1 MSSFEGYQEVD
12 SYWYDQVPSYWG
24 KTKNKYVF
32 CQNKH
37 VVGENWEKFTLLTMG
52 KSGVKPR
59 DMDGGGK
66 FPASFET
73 YQTVE
78 ANQLIFCL
86 FDLDETPR
94 TIGMSKDYGMI
105 TSAYDVF
112 STTEG
117 NDPQFWTY
125 FYQMIDDHKG
135 LRPFYTGLRKVVRS
149 DTFMGIEVFS
159 PPLEEQKLIS
169 RYLDKKT
176 EQIDSLI
183 NKIQQKIE
191 LLKEQ
196 RTSLIN
202 QCVTKGLDPNVEM
215 KDSGVEWIDEI
226 PKHWR
231 QQSIKHVLNDY
242 FGGSWGEDLVE
253 GQTKGVVQVVRVTEF
268 DWNTLSV
275 SEKIPTLRSLELK
288 EDSKKLVRRGDLV
301 IEKSGGG
308 EKTPVGRVILID
320 RELTRPTVNSNFTNI
335 FRPNQEK
342 LDPGFGVYLFYT
354 SYVGG
359 MTIRNVKQTTG
370 IQNLDIEGFL
380 SEKIF
385 LPPKEEQEQI
395 QIFLDNS
402 IKKILHLVRKHTDQ
416 LKLLTEYRQS
426 LISSVVTG
434 KVCVTEDM
442 I

>member
-1 MSSFEGYQEVD
+1 MNNLETYQKVD
-12 SYWYDQVPSYWG
+12 SYWYDRVPSYWK

-32 CQNKH
+32 CQDKH
-37 VVGENWEKFTLLTMG
+37 VVGEDWEKFTLLTMG

-78 ANQLIFCL
+78 PNQLVFCL

-112 STTEG
+112 TTTEG

-176 EQIDSLI
+176 KQIDCLVE
-183 NKIQQKIE
+183 KIQEKIE

-202 QCVTKGLDPNVEM
+202 KCVTKGLDPNVEM
-215 KDSGVEWIDEI
+215 KDSGVEWIGEI
-226 PKHWR
+226 PKPWKTLR
-231 QQSIKHVLNDY
+231 LCN
-242 FGGSWGEDLVE
+242 FGLFSKGKNITKGDLVE
-253 GQTKGVVQVVRVTEF
+253 LGKPVILYSHLYTTYSRLVEEPKFFISDDFELNSTKIYK
-268 DWNTLSV
+268 NTFLFTS
-275 SEKIPTLRSLELK
+275 SGESK
-288 EDSKKLVRRGDLV
+288 EDIGKCILYVGDETSVGGDQVIFKLKSTCNFDPEFLSFSFNSDFCVNQKSSNSRGEIVVHIYEKQLRDVVIPIPPENEQIVIRRKLRK
-301 IEKSGGG
+301 IEKNSD
-308 EKTPVGRVILID
+308 EIIRNLEHK
-320 RELTRPTVNSNFTNI
+320 REL
-335 FRPNQEK
+335 
-342 LDPGFGVYLFYT
+342 
-354 SYVGG
+354 
-359 MTIRNVKQTTG
+359 
-370 IQNLDIEGFL
+370 
-380 SEKIF
+380 
-385 LPPKEEQEQI
+385 
-395 QIFLDNS
+395 
-402 IKKILHLVRKHTDQ
+402 
-416 LKLLTEYRQS
+416 LKEYRQS
-426 LISSVVTG
+426 LISSAVTG
-434 KVCVTEDM
+434 KIRITEDM

>member
-78 ANQLIFCL
+78 PNQLIFCL

-159 PPLEEQKLIS
+159 PPLEEQQLIS

-183 NKIQQKIE
+183 EKIQKKIE

-202 QCVTKGLDPNVEM
+202 QCVTKGLDPDVEM
-215 KDSGVEWIDEI
+215 KDSGVEWIGEI
-226 PKHWR
+226 PSHWECKKLKYISKITYGISPQETTYNDEGNGTVLINGPVEYSITDFGYTR
-231 QQSIKHVLNDY
+231 SIKWTTDPKNLVQKGSLLFCVRGSTTGRMNICHQDVSIGRGVCSIESKLDQDFTVFSMMMIRIYIQDQISGSTFPSVVKEDVDNFVLPCPPIEEQRSISKY
-242 FGGSWGEDLVE
+242 
-253 GQTKGVVQVVRVTEF
+253 VTEK
-268 DWNTLSV
+268 V
-275 SEKIPTLRSLELK
+275 E
-288 EDSKKLVRRGDLV
+288 V
-301 IEKSGGG
+301 I
-308 EKTPVGRVILID
+308 
-320 RELTRPTVNSNFTNI
+320 
-335 FRPNQEK
+335 
-342 LDPGFGVYLFYT
+342 
-354 SYVGG
+354 
-359 MTIRNVKQTTG
+359 
-370 IQNLDIEGFL
+370 
-380 SEKIF
+380 
-385 LPPKEEQEQI
+385 
-395 QIFLDNS
+395 
-402 IKKILHLVRKHTDQ
+402 DQ
-416 LKLLTEYRQS
+416 LINLYTQKNKTHKEFRQS

-434 KVCVTEDM
+434 KVRVTEDM

>member
-1 MSSFEGYQEVD
+1 MNSLDGYQGVD
-12 SYWYDQVPSYWG
+12 SYWYDQVPSYWK

-32 CQNKH
+32 CQDKH
-37 VVGENWEKFTLLTMG
+37 VVGEDWEKFTLLTMG

-78 ANQLIFCL
+78 PNQLIFCL

-149 DTFMGIEVFS
+149 ETFMGIEVFS

-176 EQIDSLI
+176 EQIDRLVER
-183 NKIQQKIE
+183 IQKKIE

-215 KDSGVEWIDEI
+215 KDSGVEWVGEI
-226 PKHWR
+226 PKHWDITKLKYLCPEGV
-231 QQSIKHVLNDY
+231 QYGLNIESDSY
-242 FGGSWGEDLVE
+242 KEIGVRFLRITDINSDGTLKSSGGVFLPEENVPREYLLNKNDILFSRSGGTVGKSTRISSTDHRMSFAGYLVRFSFQDE
-253 GQTKGVVQVVRVTEF
+253 EISRFVK
-268 DWNTLSV
+268 WV
-275 SEKIPTLRSLELK
+275 SE
-288 EDSKKLVRRGDLV
+288 
-301 IEKSGGG
+301 SGIYWSWINLQIIQSTIQNVNG
-308 EKTPVGRVILID
+308 EKYA
-320 RELTRPTVNSNFTNI
+320 NFS
-335 FRPNQEK
+335 FSVP
-342 LDPGFGVYLFYT
+342 
-354 SYVGG
+354 SH
-359 MTIRNVKQTTG
+359 
-370 IQNLDIEGFL
+370 
-380 SEKIF
+380 SEISKIND
-385 LPPKEEQEQI
+385 
-395 QIFLDNS
+395 FLDEKTLKVDETIN
-402 IKKILHLVRKHTDQ
+402 KHERKIHL
-416 LKLLTEYRQS
+416 LSEYRQT
-426 LISSVVTG
+426 LISSAVTG
-434 KVCVTEDM
+434 KIQITESM

>member
-1 MSSFEGYQEVD
+1 MNSLDGYQVVD
-12 SYWYDQVPSYWG
+12 SYWYDQVPSYWK

-32 CQNKH
+32 CQDKH
-37 VVGENWEKFTLLTMG
+37 VVGEDWEKFTLLTMG

-78 ANQLIFCL
+78 PNQLIFCL

-149 DTFMGIEVFS
+149 ETFMGIEVFS

-176 EQIDSLI
+176 EQIDRLVE
-183 NKIQQKIE
+183 KIQKKIE

-196 RTSLIN
+196 RIALIN
-202 QCVTKGLDPNVEM
+202 QYVTKGLDPNVEM
-215 KDSGVEWIDEI
+215 KDSGIEWIGEI
-226 PKHWR
+226 PVHWNLNKVGYNTYVKGR
-231 QQSIKHVLNDY
+231 IGWKGLTSEDFIDEGPYLITGTDFNSDGTINWDNVYHVDQKRYDEDPYIQLRDHDVLITKDGTIGKIVYVGNLKGQTCLNSGIFITRATNDEYIQRYFFWVLNSNI
-242 FGGSWGEDLVE
+242 FKAFIKFNSGGS
-253 GQTKGVVQVVRVTEF
+253 T
-268 DWNTLSV
+268 
-275 SEKIPTLRSLELK
+275 
-288 EDSKKLVRRGDLV
+288 
-301 IEKSGGG
+301 
-308 EKTPVGRVILID
+308 
-320 RELTRPTVNSNFTNI
+320 
-335 FRPNQEK
+335 
-342 LDPGFGVYLFYT
+342 
-354 SYVGG
+354 
-359 MTIRNVKQTTG
+359 
-370 IQNLDIEGFL
+370 
-380 SEKIF
+380 
-385 LPPKEEQEQI
+385 
-395 QIFLDNS
+395 
-402 IKKILHLVRKHTDQ
+402 ILHLYQNVFVKFKFTIPPIQEQNEIVNYLDKQTKFIDHLLSNEEKRI
-416 LKLLTEYRQS
+416 KLLREYRCS
-426 LISSVVTG
+426 LISSAVMG
-434 KVCVTEDM
+434 KVRISEDM

>member
-78 ANQLIFCL
+78 PNQLIFCL

-94 TIGMSKDYGMI
+94 TIGISKDYGMI

-117 NDPQFWTY
+117 NNSQFWTY

-135 LRPFYTGLRKVVRS
+135 LRPFYTGLRKVVKS
-149 DTFMGIEVFS
+149 ETFMGIEVFS

-176 EQIDSLI
+176 SQIDSLVE
-183 NKIQQKIE
+183 KFQKKIE

-196 RTSLIN
+196 RNSLIN

-215 KDSGVEWIDEI
+215 KDSGVEWIGEI
-226 PKHWR
+226 PKHWEVKKLKYVSTQISKKR
-231 QQSIKHVLNDY
+231 TPVDGDIKISPENVESSTGRITNFYSDYDTEGQVFQCGDILFNKLRVYLKKVILCDFEGLSMGEMIVIRPSTISNVFLHRVLNSDG
-242 FGGSWGEDLVE
+242 FINHVNSLSE
-253 GQTKGVVQVVRVTEF
+253 GVKLPRP
-268 DWNTLSV
+268 SV
-275 SEKIPTLRSLELK
+275 SKIFDSYVPVPPTNDQLDISTL
-288 EDSKKLVRRGDLV
+288 
-301 IEKSGGG
+301 IEQ
-308 EKTPVGRVILID
+308 KTKLID
-320 RELTRPTVNSNFTNI
+320 HVIDRYINRIDLTN
-335 FRPNQEK
+335 
-342 LDPGFGVYLFYT
+342 
-354 SYVGG
+354 
-359 MTIRNVKQTTG
+359 
-370 IQNLDIEGFL
+370 
-380 SEKIF
+380 
-385 LPPKEEQEQI
+385 
-395 QIFLDNS
+395 
-402 IKKILHLVRKHTDQ
+402 
-416 LKLLTEYRQS
+416 EYRQS

-434 KVCVTEDM
+434 KVQVTEDM

>member
-1 MSSFEGYQEVD
+1 VNSLDGYQGVD
-12 SYWYDQVPSYWG
+12 SYWYDQVPSYWK

-32 CQNKH
+32 CQDKH
-37 VVGENWEKFTLLTMG
+37 VVGEDWEKFTLLTMG

-59 DMDGGGK
+59 DMEGGGK

-78 ANQLIFCL
+78 PNQLIFCL

-125 FYQMIDDHKG
+125 FYQTIDDHKG

-149 DTFMGIEVFS
+149 DTFMSIEVFS

-176 EQIDSLI
+176 EQIDRLVERI
-183 NKIQQKIE
+183 HKKID

-196 RTSLIN
+196 RSSLIN
-202 QCVTKGLDPNVEM
+202 HCVTKGLDPNVEM
-215 KDSGVEWIDEI
+215 KDSGVEWIGEI
-226 PKHWR
+226 PKHYNL
-231 QQSIKHVLNDY
+231 QKIKFLFVEKKSKPNSELSSGSISFGQVVYKDDESILQSTKESYQEVLE
-242 FGGSWGEDLVE
+242 GEFLINPLNLNYDLKSLRIGKSKINVVVSQGYIVLQILE
-253 GQTKGVVQVVRVTEF
+253 GQDPNYIEYLLRKFDVIHMKSLGQGVRQTISFNDLKNELLVV
-268 DWNTLSV
+268 
-275 SEKIPTLRSLELK
+275 
-288 EDSKKLVRRGDLV
+288 
-301 IEKSGGG
+301 
-308 EKTPVGRVILID
+308 
-320 RELTRPTVNSNFTNI
+320 
-335 FRPNQEK
+335 
-342 LDPGFGVYLFYT
+342 
-354 SYVGG
+354 
-359 MTIRNVKQTTG
+359 
-370 IQNLDIEGFL
+370 
-380 SEKIF
+380 
-385 LPPKEEQEQI
+385 PPLEEQKNIVYELNKRTEEI
-395 QIFLDNS
+395 DCLS
-402 IKKILHLVRKHTDQ
+402 KLEEKRILLMK
-416 LKLLTEYRQS
+416 EYRQS

-434 KVCVTEDM
+434 KVRVTEDM

>member
-78 ANQLIFCL
+78 PNQLIFCL

-94 TIGMSKDYGMI
+94 TIGISKDYGMI

-176 EQIDSLI
+176 EQIDYLI
-183 NKIQQKIE
+183 EKIQKKIE

-215 KDSGVEWIDEI
+215 KDSGVEWIGEI
-226 PKHWR
+226 PKHWSLSR
-231 QQSIKHVLNDY
+231 LDFLVSLFGRVGWKSLKSDEYVDDGYVFLSTPNIKNKDIDFENVNYITKERYEESPEIMLEEGNVLLVKD
-242 FGGSWGEDLVE
+242 GS
-253 GQTKGVVQVVRVTEF
+253 
-268 DWNTLSV
+268 TLGITNIV
-275 SEKIPTLRSLELK
+275 RSL
-288 EDSKKLVRRGDLV
+288 
-301 IEKSGGG
+301 
-308 EKTPVGRVILID
+308 P
-320 RELTRPTVNSNFTNI
+320 RPSTVNSSIGVLKIKSKDISPDFLYWYLSGHYIQNI
-335 FRPNQEK
+335 IQRIKGGMGVPHLFQSDIKKFFVLLPSRDEQEIISKFVNKETSK
-342 LDPGFGVYLFYT
+342 LDLIT
-354 SYVGG
+354 EKHHER
-359 MTIRNVKQTTG
+359 IR
-370 IQNLDIEGFL
+370 L
-380 SEKIF
+380 
-385 LPPKEEQEQI
+385 
-395 QIFLDNS
+395 
-402 IKKILHLVRKHTDQ
+402 
-416 LKLLTEYRQS
+416 LKEYRQS
-426 LISSVVTG
+426 FISSAVTG
-434 KVCVTEDM
+434 KVLVTEDM

>member
-1 MSSFEGYQEVD
+1 MMSSVERYQEVD
-12 SYWYDQVPSYWG
+12 SYWYDQVPSHWG

-59 DMDGGGK
+59 DMNGGGK

-78 ANQLIFCL
+78 PNQLIFCL

-94 TIGMSKDYGMI
+94 TIGMSKDHGMI

-117 NDPQFWTY
+117 NNSQFWTY

-135 LRPFYTGLRKVVRS
+135 LRPFYTGLRKVVKS
-149 DTFMGIEVFS
+149 ETFMGIEVFS

-176 EQIDSLI
+176 EQIDYLI
-183 NKIQQKIE
+183 EKIQKKIE

-215 KDSGVEWIDEI
+215 KDSGVEWIGEI
-226 PKHWR
+226 PKHWSLSR
-231 QQSIKHVLNDY
+231 LDFLVSLFGRVGWKSLKSDEYVDDGYVFLSTPNIKNKDIDFENVNYITKERYEESPEIMLEEGNVLLVKD
-242 FGGSWGEDLVE
+242 GS
-253 GQTKGVVQVVRVTEF
+253 
-268 DWNTLSV
+268 TLGITNIV
-275 SEKIPTLRSLELK
+275 RSL
-288 EDSKKLVRRGDLV
+288 
-301 IEKSGGG
+301 
-308 EKTPVGRVILID
+308 P
-320 RELTRPTVNSNFTNI
+320 RPSTVNSSIGVLKIKSKDISPDFLYWYLSGHYRQNI
-335 FRPNQEK
+335 IQRIKGGMGVPHLFQSDIKKFFVLLPSRDEQEIISKFVNKETSK
-342 LDPGFGVYLFYT
+342 LDLIT
-354 SYVGG
+354 EKHHER
-359 MTIRNVKQTTG
+359 IR
-370 IQNLDIEGFL
+370 L
-380 SEKIF
+380 
-385 LPPKEEQEQI
+385 
-395 QIFLDNS
+395 
-402 IKKILHLVRKHTDQ
+402 
-416 LKLLTEYRQS
+416 LKEYRQS
-426 LISSVVTG
+426 FISSAVTG
-434 KVCVTEDM
+434 KVLVTEDM

>member
-12 SYWYDQVPSYWG
+12 SYWYDLVPSYWG

-78 ANQLIFCL
+78 PNQLIFCL

-94 TIGMSKDYGMI
+94 TIGMSEDYGMI

-159 PPLEEQKLIS
+159 PPVEEQQLIS

-183 NKIQQKIE
+183 EKIQKKIE

-215 KDSGVEWIDEI
+215 KNSGIEWIGEI
-226 PKHWR
+226 PKHWKIIKTNLVSENLDGKR
-231 QQSIKHVLNDY
+231 IPLNAVERDIRKGDIPYWGSNSIVGFVNDYIFDEELVLVGEDGSPFFDRDKPVSFVTTGKVWINNHIHVLRP
-242 FGGSWGEDLVE
+242 
-253 GQTKGVVQVVRVTEF
+253 KGNVT
-268 DWNTLSV
+268 
-275 SEKIPTLRSLELK
+275 SEW
-288 EDSKKLVRRGDLV
+288 
-301 IEKSGGG
+301 
-308 EKTPVGRVILID
+308 
-320 RELTRPTVNSNFTNI
+320 
-335 FRPNQEK
+335 
-342 LDPGFGVYLFYT
+342 
-354 SYVGG
+354 
-359 MTIRNVKQTTG
+359 
-370 IQNLDIEGFL
+370 L
-380 SEKIF
+380 SESFNTVDYKEFITGSTRDKLTQSDLNRIPHVVPPIDEQRLICSTLLKRKESINKI
-385 LPPKEEQEQI
+385 
-395 QIFLDNS
+395 
-402 IKKILHLVRKHTDQ
+402 IKLETTRIERLR
-416 LKLLTEYRQS
+416 EYRQS

-434 KVCVTEDM
+434 KVRVTEDM

>member
-78 ANQLIFCL
+78 PNQLIFCL

-159 PPLEEQKLIS
+159 PPLEEQQLIS

-183 NKIQQKIE
+183 EKIQKKIE

-215 KDSGVEWIDEI
+215 KDSGIEWIGEI
-226 PKHWR
+226 PKDWDVQR
-231 QQSIKHVLNDY
+231 ISTLY
-242 FGGSWGEDLVE
+242 S
-253 GQTKGVVQVVRVTEF
+253 QTSVRGFSEEQNLSVFRDHGVVRRDDYENKNV
-268 DWNTLSV
+268 LSDDL
-275 SEKIPTLRSLELK
+275 SNY
-288 EDSKKLVRRGDLV
+288 KLVNKGDLV
-301 IEKSGGG
+301 LNKMKTWMGSLGVSEYRGIVSPAYYVLRPNFEFFSGYLHHLLRSKIYIDQYGSVSKGVRPGQWDLSYDEFKSL
-308 EKTPVGRVILID
+308 KVILPPVDEQKEIYN
-320 RELTRPTVNSNFTNI
+320 RLTKELEFNS
-335 FRPNQEK
+335 Q
-342 LDPGFGVYLFYT
+342 L
-354 SYVGG
+354 S
-359 MTIRNVKQTTG
+359 
-370 IQNLDIEGFL
+370 NLESKKVEFL
-380 SEKIF
+380 E
-385 LPPKEEQEQI
+385 
-395 QIFLDNS
+395 
-402 IKKILHLVRKHTDQ
+402 
-416 LKLLTEYRQS
+416 EYRQS

-434 KVCVTEDM
+434 KIRVTEDM

>member
-1 MSSFEGYQEVD
+1 MDRYEDYQEVD
-12 SYWYDQVPSYWG
+12 SYWYNQVPSYWE

-32 CQNKH
+32 CQEKY
-37 VVGENWEKFTLLTMG
+37 VVGEDWENFTLLTMG

-66 FPASFET
+66 FPASFEN

-78 ANQLIFCL
+78 PNQLIFCL

-149 DTFMGIEVFS
+149 ETFMGIEVFS
-159 PPLEEQKLIS
+159 PPLDEQKLIS

-176 EQIDSLI
+176 EQIHSLI
-183 NKIQQKIE
+183 EKIKKKIE

-215 KDSGVEWIDEI
+215 KDSGVEWIGEI
-226 PKHWR
+226 PKHWDNVKITYLIDVR
-231 QQSIKHVLNDY
+231 DGTHDTPSYVDEEGIPLVTQKDIYGGVLDFSKTKKISSYDHEQISKRSKVNKNDIIMSMIGSIGYPTVVDTDKEFSIKNVCL
-242 FGGSWGEDLVE
+242 FR
-253 GQTKGVVQVVRVTEF
+253 T
-268 DWNTLSV
+268 SV
-275 SEKIPTLRSLELK
+275 SDQNPYFVKYCLESSSITEQLELNKGGGVQSFVSLDTLRNLRVLIPEPEEQETIVRYL
-288 EDSKKLVRRGDLV
+288 SKKL
-301 IEKSGGG
+301 
-308 EKTPVGRVILID
+308 GRI
-320 RELTRPTVNSNFTNI
+320 
-335 FRPNQEK
+335 
-342 LDPGFGVYLFYT
+342 
-354 SYVGG
+354 
-359 MTIRNVKQTTG
+359 
-370 IQNLDIEGFL
+370 
-380 SEKIF
+380 
-385 LPPKEEQEQI
+385 
-395 QIFLDNS
+395 
-402 IKKILHLVRKHTDQ
+402 DQ
-416 LKLLTEYRQS
+416 LINKESRRVDLLTEYHQS

-434 KVCVTEDM
+434 KVRVTEDM

>member
-1 MSSFEGYQEVD
+1 MNNTSIYKDTNLDWIPSIPENWDVIRSKFIFENKSVKNCPDEPLLSVTQKNGLVLRSDLETKVWNPTDDTSGYKLIESGDFVISLRSFEGGLELSRIRGLVSPAYTVLRSTKTINVD
-12 SYWYDQVPSYWG
+12 YYRWLMKSHEFIVELNKNVTGIRQG
-24 KTKNKYVF
+24 KN
-32 CQNKH
+32 
-37 VVGENWEKFTLLTMG
+37 
-52 KSGVKPR
+52 
-59 DMDGGGK
+59 
-66 FPASFET
+66 
-73 YQTVE
+73 
-78 ANQLIFCL
+78 
-86 FDLDETPR
+86 
-94 TIGMSKDYGMI
+94 IGWD
-105 TSAYDVF
+105 DF
-112 STTEG
+112 S
-117 NDPQFWTY
+117 NIY
-125 FYQMIDDHKG
+125 
-135 LRPFYTGLRKVVRS
+135 LC
-149 DTFMGIEVFS
+149 S
-159 PPLEEQKLIS
+159 PPLEEQQLIS

-176 EQIDSLI
+176 EQINSLI
-183 NKIQQKIE
+183 EKVQMKIK

-202 QCVTKGLDPNVEM
+202 RCVTKGLDSNVEM
-215 KDSGVEWIDEI
+215 KDSGVEWIDET

-231 QQSIKHVLNDY
+231 QQSIKYVLNDY

-253 GQTKGVVQVVRVTEF
+253 DQTKGVVQVVRITEF

-275 SEKIPTLRSLELK
+275 SENIPTLRSLELK
-288 EDSKKLVRRGDLV
+288 EDSKKLIRRGDLV

-308 EKTPVGRVILID
+308 EKTPVGRVVLID

-335 FRPNQEK
+335 FRPDQEK
-342 LDPGFGVYLFYT
+342 LDPRFGVYLFYT
-354 SYVGG
+354 LYVGG
-359 MTIRNVKQTTG
+359 MTVRNIKQTTG

-434 KVCVTEDM
+434 KVRVTEDM

>member
-1 MSSFEGYQEVD
+1 MSSLKEYQEVD

-37 VVGENWEKFTLLTMG
+37 VVGENWEKLTLLTMG

-78 ANQLIFCL
+78 PNQLIFCL

-94 TIGMSKDYGMI
+94 TIGMSNHYGMI

-176 EQIDSLI
+176 EQIDSLVK
-183 NKIQQKIE
+183 KIQKKIE

-215 KDSGVEWIDEI
+215 KDSGVEWIGEI
-226 PKHWR
+226 PSHWDCKKLKYISKITYGISPQETTYNDEGIGTVLINGPVEYSITDFGYTR
-231 QQSIKHVLNDY
+231 SIKWTTDPKNIVPKGSLLFCVRGSTTGRMNICHQDVSIGRGVCSIESKLDQDFTVFSMMIVRIYIQDQISGSTFPSVVKEDVDNFVLPCPPIEEQRLISKCITD
-242 FGGSWGEDLVE
+242 EVE
-253 GQTKGVVQVVRVTEF
+253 GIDKLINLHSKKN
-268 DWNTLSV
+268 D
-275 SEKIPTLRSLELK
+275 TLR
-288 EDSKKLVRRGDLV
+288 
-301 IEKSGGG
+301 
-308 EKTPVGRVILID
+308 
-320 RELTRPTVNSNFTNI
+320 
-335 FRPNQEK
+335 
-342 LDPGFGVYLFYT
+342 
-354 SYVGG
+354 
-359 MTIRNVKQTTG
+359 
-370 IQNLDIEGFL
+370 
-380 SEKIF
+380 
-385 LPPKEEQEQI
+385 
-395 QIFLDNS
+395 
-402 IKKILHLVRKHTDQ
+402 
-416 LKLLTEYRQS
+416 EYRQS

-434 KVCVTEDM
+434 KVRVTENK

>member
-1 MSSFEGYQEVD
+1 VNSLEGYQEVD
-12 SYWYDQVPSYWG
+12 SYWYDQVPSYWK

-37 VVGENWEKFTLLTMG
+37 VVGDDWEKFTLLTMG

-59 DMDGGGK
+59 DMDGRGK
-66 FPASFET
+66 FPASFEN

-78 ANQLIFCL
+78 PDQLIFCL

-117 NDPQFWTY
+117 NNSQFWTY

-149 DTFMGIEVFS
+149 ETFMGIGVFS

-176 EQIDSLI
+176 EQIDRLVE
-183 NKIQQKIE
+183 KIQKEIE

-215 KDSGVEWIDEI
+215 KDSGIEWIGEI
-226 PKHWR
+226 PKHWKIKKLKHIVNKR
-231 QQSIKHVLNDY
+231 GLIRGPFGSSLKVDIFVPKGYKVYEQKNAIYNNFSLGTSYINNKKYTELKRFSIREHDILMSCSGTIGKT
-242 FGGSWGEDLVE
+242 SLVQGVFEE
-253 GQTKGVVQVVRVTEF
+253 GIINQALLIIRLEVPE
-268 DWNTLSV
+268 NTLPKYIRTVFSSSFFQEQV
-275 SEKIPTLRSLELK
+275 IDNSQGGAMKNLVGIDIFKNVKIPIPDPLEQKEILK
-288 EDSKKLVRRGDLV
+288 YLDNKYLILDKL
-301 IEKSGGG
+301 IS
-308 EKTPVGRVILID
+308 
-320 RELTRPTVNSNFTNI
+320 
-335 FRPNQEK
+335 QEK
-342 LDPGFGVYLFYT
+342 LRVERF
-354 SYVGG
+354 
-359 MTIRNVKQTTG
+359 K
-370 IQNLDIEGFL
+370 
-380 SEKIF
+380 
-385 LPPKEEQEQI
+385 
-395 QIFLDNS
+395 
-402 IKKILHLVRKHTDQ
+402 
-416 LKLLTEYRQS
+416 EYRQS

-434 KVCVTEDM
+434 KVRVTEDM

>member
-1 MSSFEGYQEVD
+1 VNNLETYQKVD
-12 SYWYDQVPSYWG
+12 SYWYDRVPSYWK

-32 CQNKH
+32 CQDKH
-37 VVGENWEKFTLLTMG
+37 VVGEDWEKFTLLTMG

-78 ANQLIFCL
+78 PNQLVFCL

-112 STTEG
+112 TTTEG

-176 EQIDSLI
+176 KQIDCLVE
-183 NKIQQKIE
+183 KIQEKIE

-202 QCVTKGLDPNVEM
+202 KCVTKGLDPNVEM
-215 KDSGVEWIDEI
+215 KDSGVEWIGEI
-226 PKHWR
+226 PKPWKTLR
-231 QQSIKHVLNDY
+231 LCN
-242 FGGSWGEDLVE
+242 FGLFSKGKNITKGDLVE
-253 GQTKGVVQVVRVTEF
+253 LGKPVILYSHLYTTYSRLVEEPKFFISDDFELNSTKIYK
-268 DWNTLSV
+268 NTFLFTS
-275 SEKIPTLRSLELK
+275 SGESK
-288 EDSKKLVRRGDLV
+288 EDIGKCILYVGDETSVGGDQVIFKLKSTCNFDPEFLSFSFNSDFCVNQKSSNSRGEIVVHIYEKQLRDVVIPIPPENEQIVIRRKLRK
-301 IEKSGGG
+301 IEKNSD
-308 EKTPVGRVILID
+308 EIIRNLEHK
-320 RELTRPTVNSNFTNI
+320 REL
-335 FRPNQEK
+335 
-342 LDPGFGVYLFYT
+342 
-354 SYVGG
+354 
-359 MTIRNVKQTTG
+359 
-370 IQNLDIEGFL
+370 
-380 SEKIF
+380 
-385 LPPKEEQEQI
+385 
-395 QIFLDNS
+395 
-402 IKKILHLVRKHTDQ
+402 
-416 LKLLTEYRQS
+416 LKEYRQS
-426 LISSVVTG
+426 LI
-434 KVCVTEDM
+434 
-442 I
+442 

>member
-1 MSSFEGYQEVD
+1 VNNLETYQKVD
-12 SYWYDQVPSYWG
+12 SYWYDRVPSYWK

-32 CQNKH
+32 CQDKH
-37 VVGENWEKFTLLTMG
+37 VVGEDWEKFTLLTMG

-78 ANQLIFCL
+78 PNQLVFCL

-112 STTEG
+112 TTTEG

-176 EQIDSLI
+176 KQIDCLVE
-183 NKIQQKIE
+183 KIQEKIE

-202 QCVTKGLDPNVEM
+202 KCVTKGLDPNVEM
-215 KDSGVEWIDEI
+215 KDSGVEWIGEI
-226 PKHWR
+226 PKPWKTLR
-231 QQSIKHVLNDY
+231 LCN
-242 FGGSWGEDLVE
+242 FGLFSKGKNITKGDLVE
-253 GQTKGVVQVVRVTEF
+253 LGKPVILYSHLYTTYSRLVEEPKFFISDDFELNSTKIYK
-268 DWNTLSV
+268 NTFLFTS
-275 SEKIPTLRSLELK
+275 SGESK
-288 EDSKKLVRRGDLV
+288 EDIGKCILYVGDETSVGGDQVIFKLKSTCNFDPEFLSFSFNSDFCVNQKSSNSRGEIVVHIYEKQLRDVVIPIPPENEQIVIRRKLRK
-301 IEKSGGG
+301 IEKNSD
-308 EKTPVGRVILID
+308 EIIRNLEHK
-320 RELTRPTVNSNFTNI
+320 REL
-335 FRPNQEK
+335 
-342 LDPGFGVYLFYT
+342 
-354 SYVGG
+354 
-359 MTIRNVKQTTG
+359 
-370 IQNLDIEGFL
+370 
-380 SEKIF
+380 
-385 LPPKEEQEQI
+385 
-395 QIFLDNS
+395 
-402 IKKILHLVRKHTDQ
+402 
-416 LKLLTEYRQS
+416 LKEYRQS
-426 LISSVVTG
+426 LISSAVTG
-434 KVCVTEDM
+434 KIRITEDM

>member
-1 MSSFEGYQEVD
+1 MNSLDKYQGVD
-12 SYWYDQVPSYWG
+12 SYWYDQVPSYWK

-32 CQNKH
+32 CQDKH
-37 VVGENWEKFTLLTMG
+37 VVGDDWEKFTLLTMG

-78 ANQLIFCL
+78 PNQLIFCL

-125 FYQMIDDHKG
+125 FYQTIDDHKG

-149 DTFMGIEVFS
+149 ETFMGIEVFS

-176 EQIDSLI
+176 EQIDHLVE
-183 NKIQQKIE
+183 KIQKKIE

-202 QCVTKGLDPNVEM
+202 QCVTKGLNPNVEM
-215 KDSGVEWIDEI
+215 KDSGVEWIGKI
-226 PKHWR
+226 PKHWELKKLKYVSNQISKKR
-231 QQSIKHVLNDY
+231 IPVDGDIKISPENVESNTGRITNFYSDYDTEGQSFQKGDILFNKLRVYLNKVVLCDFDGLSMGEMIVVRPSSIENGYLYRVLNSSG
-242 FGGSWGEDLVE
+242 FINQINSLSE
-253 GQTKGVVQVVRVTEF
+253 GVKLPRP
-268 DWNTLSV
+268 SV
-275 SEKIPTLRSLELK
+275 SGIFDSYIPVPPLGEQTEIYK
-288 EDSKKLVRRGDLV
+288 V
-301 IEKSGGG
+301 IEQNTFLLDKVV
-308 EKTPVGRVILID
+308 EKHNSQID
-320 RELTRPTVNSNFTNI
+320 
-335 FRPNQEK
+335 
-342 LDPGFGVYLFYT
+342 
-354 SYVGG
+354 YV
-359 MTIRNVKQTTG
+359 Q
-370 IQNLDIEGFL
+370 
-380 SEKIF
+380 
-385 LPPKEEQEQI
+385 
-395 QIFLDNS
+395 
-402 IKKILHLVRKHTDQ
+402 
-416 LKLLTEYRQS
+416 EYRQS

-434 KVCVTEDM
+434 KVRVTEDV

>member
-1 MSSFEGYQEVD
+1 MMSSVERYQEVD
-12 SYWYDQVPSYWG
+12 SYWYDQVPSHWG

-78 ANQLIFCL
+78 PNQLIFCL

-94 TIGMSKDYGMI
+94 TIGMSKDHGMI

-117 NDPQFWTY
+117 NNSQFWTY

-135 LRPFYTGLRKVVRS
+135 LRPFYTGLRKVVKS
-149 DTFMGIEVFS
+149 ETFMGIEVFS

-176 EQIDSLI
+176 EQIDYLI
-183 NKIQQKIE
+183 EKIQKKIE

-215 KDSGVEWIDEI
+215 KDSGVEWIGEI
-226 PKHWR
+226 PKHWSLSR
-231 QQSIKHVLNDY
+231 LDFLVSLFGRVGWKSLKSDEYVDDGYVFLSTPNIKNKDIDFENVNYITKERYEESPEIMLEEGNVLLVKD
-242 FGGSWGEDLVE
+242 GS
-253 GQTKGVVQVVRVTEF
+253 
-268 DWNTLSV
+268 TLGITNIV
-275 SEKIPTLRSLELK
+275 RSL
-288 EDSKKLVRRGDLV
+288 
-301 IEKSGGG
+301 
-308 EKTPVGRVILID
+308 P
-320 RELTRPTVNSNFTNI
+320 RPSTVNSSIGVLKIKSKDISPDFLYWYLSGHYIQNI
-335 FRPNQEK
+335 IQRIKGGMGVPHLFQSDIKKFFVLLPSRDEQEIISKFVNKETSK
-342 LDPGFGVYLFYT
+342 LDLIT
-354 SYVGG
+354 EKHHER
-359 MTIRNVKQTTG
+359 IR
-370 IQNLDIEGFL
+370 L
-380 SEKIF
+380 
-385 LPPKEEQEQI
+385 
-395 QIFLDNS
+395 
-402 IKKILHLVRKHTDQ
+402 
-416 LKLLTEYRQS
+416 LKEYRQS
-426 LISSVVTG
+426 FISSAVTG
-434 KVCVTEDM
+434 KVLVTEDM